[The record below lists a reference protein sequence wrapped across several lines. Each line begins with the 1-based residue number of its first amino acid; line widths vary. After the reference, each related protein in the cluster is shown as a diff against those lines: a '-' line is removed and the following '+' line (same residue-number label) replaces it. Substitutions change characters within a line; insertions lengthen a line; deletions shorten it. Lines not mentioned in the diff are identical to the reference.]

1 MVCIQLL
8 FIEYICP
15 LAENIHKQIF
25 HRACEAKQ
33 PNRCCRVLIRL
44 PTTAYFCVSA
54 RWFQLCMSAWY
65 AWFFINYSL
74 SFFCF
79 SDFYQKVLHI
89 LHRTIGW
96 AVFAYTKGAPD
107 MHLYAHKNKKSRGFL
122 LGSWHLSDVLL
133 WFLQLSRNGLLSSTV
148 LHVLLYRDELL

>member
-1 MVCIQLL
+1 MYTASFYRIHMSTCRKHSQADIPSGLL
-8 FIEYICP
+8 SKTAKP
-15 LAENIHKQIF
+15 L
-25 HRACEAKQ
+25 
-33 PNRCCRVLIRL
+33 L
-44 PTTAYFCVSA
+44 PGSDTNTDSSLFLFPA

-148 LHVLLYRDELL
+148 LHVLLYHDELL